1 MSLVLTRKTGEAI
14 LIRAADGVEIVV
26 RISKVTRTT
35 ARVAIDAPAGV
46 EILRTELENEESG
59 TNTNTD
65 TAETTAE
72 TSGTTRT
79 PAGV

>member
-14 LIRAADGVEIVV
+14 LIRADGVEIVV
-26 RISKVTRTT
+26 RVCKVTKTT

-46 EILRTELENEESG
+46 EILRTELENKESG
-59 TNTNTD
+59 TNTNTN
-65 TAETTAE
+65 TTETTAE
-72 TSGTTRT
+72 TGRTKRT